1 MFYESGA
8 LLVYEMMIFYN
19 RRTLFQVRAFSFC
32 SFPGRLRDE
41 DGAGREHFMLLSQWV
56 DGFSFPMSD
65 VVDKC
70 TLESRAQVILDRI
83 AKSYMQLYAA
93 GHFVGPSVSPDDSF
107 FPMPG
112 VNKLLPNP
120 KKKSQRQNGNLR
132 QSLVA
137 V

>member
-1 MFYESGA
+1 
-8 LLVYEMMIFYN
+8 MMIYN

-56 DGFSFPMSD
+56 DGFFSMSD

-70 TLESRAQVILDRI
+70 TLESRAQIILDRI

-112 VNKLLPNP
+112 VNKLLSKPQGRNR
-120 KKKSQRQNGNLR
+120 KRQNKSVCRARLLCELPAG
-132 QSLVA
+132 
-137 V
+137 